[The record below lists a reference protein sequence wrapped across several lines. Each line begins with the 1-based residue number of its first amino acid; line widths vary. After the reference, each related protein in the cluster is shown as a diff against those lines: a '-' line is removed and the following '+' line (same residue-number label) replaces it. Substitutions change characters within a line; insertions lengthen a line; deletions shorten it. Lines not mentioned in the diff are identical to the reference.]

1 MYITIGQH
9 TFNIINNLSA
19 VRNNNTKNKIA
30 AITSKYILLFFM
42 LFLTNTVSN
51 LQFDPMSFIENLK
64 HMGVGMLVIFVVI
77 GIIIL
82 ATKLVNY
89 LFSE

>member
-1 MYITIGQH
+1 M
-9 TFNIINNLSA
+9 
-19 VRNNNTKNKIA
+19 R
-30 AITSKYILLFFM
+30 
-42 LFLTNTVSN
+42 FLTDALAN
-51 LQFDPMSFIENLK
+51 LEFNPMAFVENLK
-64 HMGVGMLVIFVVI
+64 YMGVGMLVIFAII

>member
-1 MYITIGQH
+1 MNLLTE
-9 TFNIINNLSA
+9 TAVNLEFNPMA
-19 VRNNNTKNKIA
+19 FVE
-30 AITSKYILLFFM
+30 
-42 LFLTNTVSN
+42 N
-51 LQFDPMSFIENLK
+51 LQY
-64 HMGVGMLVIFVVI
+64 MGIGMLVIFAII

>member
-1 MYITIGQH
+1 M
-9 TFNIINNLSA
+9 N
-19 VRNNNTKNKIA
+19 
-30 AITSKYILLFFM
+30 
-42 LFLTNTVSN
+42 FLTNSAVSLDFN
-51 LQFDPMSFIENLK
+51 PMAFVENLR
-64 HMGVGMLVIFVVI
+64 HMGVGMLVILVVI

>member
-1 MYITIGQH
+1 M
-9 TFNIINNLSA
+9 N
-19 VRNNNTKNKIA
+19 
-30 AITSKYILLFFM
+30 
-42 LFLTNTVSN
+42 FLTNTAVN
-51 LQFDPMSFIENLK
+51 LQFDPMAFVDNLK
-64 HMGVGMLVIFVVI
+64 YMGVGMLVIFVVI

>member
-1 MYITIGQH
+1 MN
-9 TFNIINNLSA
+9 FLSSNAVNIE
-19 VRNNNTKNKIA
+19 
-30 AITSKYILLFFM
+30 
-42 LFLTNTVSN
+42 
-51 LQFDPMSFIENLK
+51 FDPMAFVENLK
-64 HMGVGMLVIFVVI
+64 YMGIGMVVIFAVI